1 VDWAW
6 ALVEPETD
14 GAETSI
20 LVTKLHADGMPL
32 IRYRVGDLGA
42 FPAGSRPGH
51 PTFVLQG
58 VLGRELDRLW
68 LPDGKWISGAQ
79 FPHLLKSFA
88 VREFM
93 LVQASNYDVELQIVP
108 KNGFDAA
115 QQREVLQTIQ
125 ANLED
130 VPVTLKMVRSIER
143 TRANKWRP
151 VVSEVR
157 R

>member
-1 VDWAW
+1 
-6 ALVEPETD
+6 
-14 GAETSI
+14 
-20 LVTKLHADGMPL
+20 
-32 IRYRVGDLGA
+32 
-42 FPAGSRPGH
+42 
-51 PTFVLQG
+51 
-58 VLGRELDRLW
+58 
-68 LPDGKWISGAQ
+68 
-79 FPHLLKSFA
+79 
-88 VREFM
+88 M

-115 QQREVLQTIQ
+115 QQREALNTIQ

-130 VPVTLKMVRSIER
+130 VPVTLKMVNSIAR

>member
-1 VDWAW
+1 
-6 ALVEPETD
+6 
-14 GAETSI
+14 
-20 LVTKLHADGMPL
+20 
-32 IRYRVGDLGA
+32 
-42 FPAGSRPGH
+42 
-51 PTFVLQG
+51 LQG

-115 QQREVLQTIQ
+115 QQRQVLQTIQ

-130 VPVTLKMVRSIER
+130 VPVTLKMVGSIER